1 MVARLP
7 RADEADER
15 EPLPLV
21 ILRPGQT
28 LLAQGQPGHG
38 VNVLE
43 TGLVRSWIVTAEGR
57 SLTLDI
63 SGPGDGVGEPAGV
76 RAPCTVTA
84 LRPTRARFVSND
96 VVMAALAVRSARISA
111 LATELAWLDVA
122 ARIERRLGDLA
133 ARFGRPVAGGVLVP
147 FRLTQDDLAGLAGTS
162 RESANRAVRKLVGK
176 GRLRVE
182 RRGRY
187 VVTRP
192 LRLLNPRPPGGGS
205 SCTTGSSGHGP

>member
-7 RADEADER
+7 RAEQ
-15 EPLPLV
+15 PLPLV

-28 LLAQGQPGHG
+28 LLGQGQSGHG
-38 VNVLE
+38 VSILE
-43 TGLVRSWIVTAEGR
+43 TGLVRSWIVTADGR
-57 SLTLDI
+57 SLTLEI
-63 SGPGDGVGEPAGV
+63 YGPGDGVGEPVGV
-76 RAPCTVTA
+76 HATSTMTA
-84 LRPTRARFVSND
+84 LRPTRARPASND
-96 VVMAALAVRSARISA
+96 AVMFALAVRSARISA

-133 ARFGRPVAGGVLVP
+133 ARFGRSVAGGILVP

-162 RESANRAVRKLVGK
+162 RESTNRAVRKLVGK

-192 LRLLNPRPPGGGS
+192 LRLLSPRSLAGGS
-205 SCTTGSSGHGP
+205 SCTTCSSGHGP